1 MEVVQKLTRNSCHGR
16 RQLFGGDYVNPD
28 NGEKSNTGF
37 QGSIYATLK
46 KEHKEV
52 KELFEQILDDK
63 KPSMMIF
70 NQIMNALQPHM
81 SGEEKYLYPAI
92 KKANDPKEE
101 NAFLV
106 DEAFEEHKWAK
117 MLAAEICKM
126 DENDEMWLPKVKVL
140 SDMIDHHVEEE
151 EGEVFKAAK
160 KVLSK
165 DEQEEIL
172 SQYEQEKKRQK

>member
-1 MEVVQKLTRNSCHGR
+1 M
-16 RQLFGGDYVNPD
+16 
-28 NGEKSNTGF
+28 
-37 QGSIYATLK
+37 QGSIYSTLK

-52 KELFEQILDDK
+52 KEMFEQILDDK
-63 KPSMMIF
+63 KPSMIIF
-70 NQIMNALQPHM
+70 NQIISALQPHM

-92 KKANDPKEE
+92 KAADPKEE
-101 NAFLV
+101 NAFMV

-126 DENDEMWLPKVKVL
+126 DENNEMWIPKVKVL

-160 KVLSK
+160 KVLSA
-165 DEQEEIL
+165 EQQKTIL
-172 SQYEQEKKRQK
+172 SQYEQEKKMQK

>member
-1 MEVVQKLTRNSCHGR
+1 MKQDIN
-16 RQLFGGDYVNPD
+16 
-28 NGEKSNTGF
+28 EKSNTGL
-37 QGSIYATLK
+37 QGSIYSTLK

-52 KELFEQILDDK
+52 KEMFEQILDDK
-63 KPSMMIF
+63 KPSMTIF

-92 KKANDPKEE
+92 KKADESKEE
-101 NAFLV
+101 NTFLV

-117 MLAAEICKM
+117 TLASEICKM

-140 SDMIDHHVEEE
+140 SDMIEHHFEEE

-165 DEQEEIL
+165 EKEEEIL
-172 SQYEQEKKRQK
+172 GQYMQEKKMTK

>member
-1 MEVVQKLTRNSCHGR
+1 M
-16 RQLFGGDYVNPD
+16 
-28 NGEKSNTGF
+28 
-37 QGSIYATLK
+37 
-46 KEHKEV
+46 
-52 KELFEQILDDK
+52 FEQILDDK

-70 NQIMNALQPHM
+70 NKIMNALKPHM
-81 SGEEKYLYPAI
+81 SGEEKYLYPPI
-92 KKANDPKEE
+92 KKAGEPKEE
-101 NAFLV
+101 NALMI

-117 MLAAEICKM
+117 ALAAEICKM

-165 DEQEEIL
+165 EKEEEIL
-172 SQYEQEKKRQK
+172 TQYIQEKKMPK

>member
-1 MEVVQKLTRNSCHGR
+1 LKQ
-16 RQLFGGDYVNPD
+16 DVN
-28 NGEKSNTGF
+28 EKMSIGL
-37 QGSIYATLK
+37 QGSIYSTLK

-52 KELFEQILDDK
+52 KEMFEQILDDK

-92 KKANDPKEE
+92 KKADESKEE

-117 MLAAEICKM
+117 ALAAEICKM
-126 DENDEMWLPKVKVL
+126 EENDKMWLPKVKVL
-140 SDMIDHHVEEE
+140 SD
-151 EGEVFKAAK
+151 
-160 KVLSK
+160 
-165 DEQEEIL
+165 
-172 SQYEQEKKRQK
+172 

>member
-1 MEVVQKLTRNSCHGR
+1 MEQYANQKSSSGL
-16 RQLFGGDYVNPD
+16 
-28 NGEKSNTGF
+28 
-37 QGSIYATLK
+37 QGNIYSILK

-52 KELFEQILDDK
+52 KEMFEQILDDK

-92 KKANDPKEE
+92 KKADESNEE
-101 NAFLV
+101 CAFLV
-106 DEAFEEHKWAK
+106 DEAFEEHKWAR

-140 SDMIDHHVEEE
+140 SDMIEHHVEEE
-151 EGEVFKAAK
+151 EGEVFKAAR

-165 DEQEEIL
+165 DLEEKIL
-172 SQYEQEKKRQK
+172 SQYEQEKK

>member
-1 MEVVQKLTRNSCHGR
+1 LKQDIN
-16 RQLFGGDYVNPD
+16 
-28 NGEKSNTGF
+28 EKSNTDLKSTIY
-37 QGSIYATLK
+37 SILK

-52 KELFEQILDDK
+52 KEMFEQILDDK

-70 NQIMNALQPHM
+70 NKIMNALQPHM

-92 KKANDPKEE
+92 KKADESKEE
-101 NAFLV
+101 NTFIV

-117 MLAAEICKM
+117 ALAAEICKM

-151 EGEVFKAAK
+151 EGEVFKDEK

-165 DEQEEIL
+165 EKEEEIL
-172 SQYEQEKKRQK
+172 TQYIQEKKMPK

>member
-1 MEVVQKLTRNSCHGR
+1 LKQDIN
-16 RQLFGGDYVNPD
+16 
-28 NGEKSNTGF
+28 EKSNTGL
-37 QGSIYATLK
+37 QGSIYSTLK

-52 KELFEQILDDK
+52 KEMFEQILDDK

-92 KKANDPKEE
+92 KKADESKEE
-101 NAFLV
+101 NTFIV

-117 MLAAEICKM
+117 ALAAEICKI
-126 DENDEMWLPKVKVL
+126 DENNEMWIPKVKVL
-140 SDMIDHHVEEE
+140 SDMIDHHIEEE

-160 KVLSK
+160 KVLSQ
-165 DEQEEIL
+165 DQEEEIL
-172 SQYEQEKKRQK
+172 SKFEQEKKMQK

>member
-1 MEVVQKLTRNSCHGR
+1 LKQDIN
-16 RQLFGGDYVNPD
+16 
-28 NGEKSNTGF
+28 EKSNTGL
-37 QGSIYATLK
+37 QGSIYSTLK

-52 KELFEQILDDK
+52 KEMFEQILDDK

-92 KKANDPKEE
+92 KKADESKEE
-101 NAFLV
+101 NTFIV

-117 MLAAEICKM
+117 ALAAEICKM

-165 DEQEEIL
+165 EKEEEIL
-172 SQYEQEKKRQK
+172 TQYMQEKKMPK